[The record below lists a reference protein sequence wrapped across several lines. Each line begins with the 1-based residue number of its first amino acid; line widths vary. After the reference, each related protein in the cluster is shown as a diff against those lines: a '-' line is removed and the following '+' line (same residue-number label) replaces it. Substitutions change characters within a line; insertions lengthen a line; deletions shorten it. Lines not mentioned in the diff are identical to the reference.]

1 MTKPLLI
8 CDFDGVISDSLHD
21 SYVTSLNTYL
31 LAEKTH
37 SLPLT
42 APLDPPSRVFEF
54 EREQPRLFAEFKRLI
69 PLGNRAEDYFVIWR
83 IIGSGASGK
92 IRKQPDFERIRKE
105 IRRDALEAFGRNFY
119 SSRRE
124 RQETSPDEWASLS
137 PVFEG
142 IPDAVRSLSA
152 RFVPAIATSKDLR
165 SITLLLKRYG
175 LLPLF
180 RPEFILDKDFSYSKR
195 DHLAH
200 FHEKF
205 GIPFDRMHFI
215 DDKALHL
222 VAVKDLGVN
231 GYLALWGYNTPREHR
246 LAVREGFRLLNLEDF
261 ADLRTRSALQADPN
275 RQFRA

>member
-1 MTKPLLI
+1 MQKIKPLLI

-54 EREQPRLFAEFKRLI
+54 EKEQPRLFAEFKRLI
-69 PLGNRAEDYFVIWR
+69 PMGNRAEDYFVIWR
-83 IIGSGASGK
+83 IIDEGATGDV
-92 IRKQPDFERIRKE
+92 RKQSDFERIRKE
-105 IRRDALEAFGRNFY
+105 IRGDALEAYGRNFY

-124 RQETSPDEWASLS
+124 QQETSPDEWASLS

-142 IPDAVRSLSA
+142 IPEAIRSLSA
-152 RFVPAIATSKDLR
+152 RFDPAIATSKDMR
-165 SITLLLKRYG
+165 SIAILLKRYG
-175 LLPLF
+175 LRPF
-180 RPEFILDKDFSYSKR
+180 FKPEFILDKDFSYSKR

-205 GIPFDRMHFI
+205 GIPYDRMHFI

-222 VAVKDLGVN
+222 VAAKGLGIN
-231 GYLALWGYNTPREHR
+231 GYLALWGYNTPQEQEMA
-246 LAVREGFRLLNLEDF
+246 LGGGFRLLNLEDF
-261 ADLRTRSALQADPN
+261 ENLE
-275 RQFRA
+275 